1 LSESPETEPSA
12 EESLAL
18 AARAGVHR
26 LAVPTPFLVG
36 RVNCYLIEDEP
47 LTLVDTG
54 PNSGKSLD
62 ELERA
67 LAERGHRIED
77 LELIVLTHQH
87 MDHIGLL
94 EILARRSGAQVAA
107 LHSLGSYLR
116 DFASSAVADDEFS
129 QAIMRRHGVPY
140 EISIALASVGAAFRA
155 FGSSGTVSRP
165 LHDGDELVF
174 AQRNLHVLHRPGH
187 SPSDTIFWDED
198 RGMLICGDHLI
209 AHISSNPLV
218 TRPLDGDSGARRP
231 QALVRYMESMRATR
245 ELPARLVLAGH
256 GEPIVD
262 HTALIDD
269 RLRMHRR
276 RAGKMLR
283 ILEVRPLTAYEI
295 ALQIWGNVAVT
306 QAYLTLS
313 EVLGHLDLL
322 ANDGD
327 VREEQDDEVVR
338 FHAVRRE

>member
-1 LSESPETEPSA
+1 
-12 EESLAL
+12 
-18 AARAGVHR
+18 
-26 LAVPTPFLVG
+26 
-36 RVNCYLIEDEP
+36 
-47 LTLVDTG
+47 
-54 PNSGKSLD
+54 
-62 ELERA
+62 
-67 LAERGHRIED
+67 
-77 LELIVLTHQH
+77 

-94 EILARRSGAQVAA
+94 EIIARRSGAEVAA
-107 LHSLGSYLR
+107 LHSLAPYLR
-116 DFASSAVADDEFS
+116 DFAHSAAADDEFS

-140 EISIALASVGAAFRA
+140 EISIALGSVGAAFRA

-165 LHDGDELVF
+165 LHDGDELAF
-174 AQRNLHVLHRPGH
+174 AQRRLRVLHRPGH

-198 RGMLICGDHLI
+198 RAMLICGDHLI

-218 TRPLDGDSGARRP
+218 TRPLEGDADARRP

-245 ELPARLVLAGH
+245 ELPARLALAGH
-256 GEPIVD
+256 GDPIVD
-262 HTALIDD
+262 HATLIDD

-283 ILEVRPLTAYEI
+283 MLESRPLTAYEI
-295 ALQIWGNVAVT
+295 AVQIWGNVAVT

-327 VREEQDDEVVR
+327 VREVQDDEVVR
-338 FHAVRRE
+338 FHAVPRG